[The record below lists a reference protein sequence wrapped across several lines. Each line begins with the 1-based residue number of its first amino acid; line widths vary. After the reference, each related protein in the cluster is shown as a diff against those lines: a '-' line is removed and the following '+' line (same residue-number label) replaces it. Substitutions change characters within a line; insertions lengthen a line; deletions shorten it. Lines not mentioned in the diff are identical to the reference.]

1 MLLLIIRTF
10 IIYVLL
16 FVALKLM
23 GKREL
28 AQLHPFELVVIFMIS
43 EMATLA
49 MQGEGVPLTNSIV
62 PIAVLTILQTAA
74 STAGLKNIT
83 IRNFLSGHSST
94 IIKNG
99 IVQEDALRKQRMSLS
114 DLDEELRLHG
124 CFNIAEIACAVVE
137 TNGQISIMPKAEERP
152 VKTKDLELKLPR
164 ESPSF
169 MLVQDGILNK
179 NQLKESGRT
188 IGWLEKQMH
197 THHIRRISEIFFAV
211 TDESGSFLYQLKQKN
226 NSDKK

>member
-10 IIYVLL
+10 IIYILL
-16 FVALKLM
+16 FLALKLM

-49 MQGEGVPLTNSIV
+49 MQGEGIPLTNSIV

-74 STAGLKNIT
+74 STAGLRSIT
-83 IRNFLSGHSST
+83 IRNLLGGHPST

-99 IVQEDALRKQRMSLS
+99 RVQEDVLQKQRMSLG
-114 DLDEELRLHG
+114 DLEEELRLHG
-124 CFNIAEIACAVVE
+124 YFNIAEISCAIVE
-137 TNGQISIMPKAEERP
+137 TNGQISIMPKTEERP
-152 VKTKDLELKLPR
+152 VKTKDLSLKLPQ
-164 ESPSF
+164 ESLAF
-169 MLVQDGILNK
+169 MLIQDGLLNK

-188 IGWLEKQMH
+188 LDWLEKQMH
-197 THHIRRISEIFFAV
+197 THHISHMSEIFFAI

-226 NSDKK
+226 NPDKK